1 MDRIVSRAIAGVWM
15 FAAIALSTGAARAAV
30 VVPVLPDLDVQSV
43 ADRVHSLGVAVRAHA
58 FVTTGADGK
67 NARIAEAVSSAT
79 GVLIGDGLVLTTLS
93 AVAVRRSDGQLE
105 PPGAIEVVTDQVGL
119 VPARFVAGDPALD
132 LAVLQLPDQLREL
145 EGATLPPSD
154 PAVGEE
160 MIAIGAEGNSLY
172 VVGVTLERVEFAPGG
187 GARLYMNRDL
197 PPSFWG
203 GPLFDAEGRLAG
215 LSTRPTSDS
224 GFAIPASLLRT
235 LIDRVHGATRI

>member
-1 MDRIVSRAIAGVWM
+1 
-15 FAAIALSTGAARAAV
+15 
-30 VVPVLPDLDVQSV
+30 
-43 ADRVHSLGVAVRAHA
+43 
-58 FVTTGADGK
+58 
-67 NARIAEAVSSAT
+67 
-79 GVLIGDGLVLTTLS
+79 
-93 AVAVRRSDGQLE
+93 
-105 PPGAIEVVTDQVGL
+105 
-119 VPARFVAGDPALD
+119 
-132 LAVLQLPDQLREL
+132 
-145 EGATLPPSD
+145 
-154 PAVGEE
+154 
-160 MIAIGAEGNSLY
+160 MIAIGAEDNSLY

>member
-1 MDRIVSRAIAGVWM
+1 MDRIVSRAIAGAWS

-187 GARLYMNRDL
+187 GARLYMNREL

-224 GFAIPASLLRT
+224 GFAIPASLLRP